1 MLLIFD
7 NTGKDVVVE
16 GRLVLSWKVRGDRL
30 LGGDELQMD
39 ERMLLGA

>member
-1 MLLIFD
+1 MFLIFD
-7 NTGKDVVVE
+7 DKGKGVVVE

-39 ERMLLGA
+39 ELMLIGA

>member
-1 MLLIFD
+1 MFLIFD
-7 NTGKDVVVE
+7 DKGKGVVVE

-39 ERMLLGA
+39 ELMLLGA